1 MNTVRQICHF
11 GPCIVLGPF
20 LRETRTRIYYR
31 CQDKEAWVNK
41 SSRLLVHIAPCPLCR
56 DYEQYPEGHWD

>member
-1 MNTVRQICHF
+1 MVWANW

-31 CQDKEAWVNK
+31 CQDKEAWVNR
-41 SSRLLVHIAPCPLCR
+41 SSRLLEHVAPCPLCP
-56 DYEQYPEGHWD
+56 DV